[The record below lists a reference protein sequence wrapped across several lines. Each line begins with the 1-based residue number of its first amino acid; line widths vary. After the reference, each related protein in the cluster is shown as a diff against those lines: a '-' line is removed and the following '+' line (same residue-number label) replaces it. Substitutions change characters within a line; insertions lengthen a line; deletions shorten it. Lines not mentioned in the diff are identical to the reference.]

1 MSNFSQTLTDVIS
14 SSPFELTTELTIEG
28 TSQTPKPCHDVRL
41 FSEDESRIGTLPV
54 ERRRITLK
62 GIKPIS
68 YVSHELKSY
77 YLYGSV
83 EPKTGESFF
92 MEFPHLDSVCF
103 QIYLDEFSITY
114 PDSFNILLLD
124 RGRFH
129 KAKSLKI
136 PSNIALLFLPAYS
149 PELNPI
155 ERVWEAI
162 KAEIANEVHT
172 TIDSLIDR
180 VAFVICNL
188 SKMVIQSLTSYSYI
202 MNAVNEVFQ

>member
-14 SSPFELTTELTIEG
+14 SSPFEVATEVASET
-28 TSQTPKPCHDVRL
+28 QKPFHDVRL

-68 YVSHELKSY
+68 HVSHELKSY
-77 YLYGSV
+77 YLYGAV

-103 QIYLDEFSITY
+103 QIYLDEFSISY

-124 RGRFH
+124 KGRFH
-129 KAKSLKI
+129 TAKSLKI
-136 PSNIALLFLPAYS
+136 PSNVALLFLPAYS

-172 TIDSLIDR
+172 AIDSLIDR
-180 VAFVICNL
+180 VAFVVCNL
-188 SKMVIQSLTSYSYI
+188 SQMVIQSLTSYSYI
-202 MNAVNEVFQ
+202 INAVNDVFQ